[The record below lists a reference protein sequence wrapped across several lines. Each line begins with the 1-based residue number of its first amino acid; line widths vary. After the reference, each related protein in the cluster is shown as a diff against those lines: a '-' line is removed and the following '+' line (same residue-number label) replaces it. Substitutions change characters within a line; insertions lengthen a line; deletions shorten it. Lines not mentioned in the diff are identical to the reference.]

1 MDKRRYEFSV
11 GDSDY
16 VLWAWKGDYI
26 NLGAGAELGI
36 YQRKTVLGFKT
47 GQWDSQPERA
57 MPMTLRL
64 SYTNGKNI
72 FSTNRGYLIQED
84 EETTRVFKVQ
94 HEDDEVEKELTTIV
108 DLGGTVE
115 DVFVYHKVYGVLRA
129 EMNIKSRMDIRN
141 YMEEIRS
148 GKSSLLKNVTSGY
161 HYHTVRAERV
171 EILDMIQEELQK
183 KGLLAKLQD
192 YEPVD
197 FWGQNNYNE

>member
-1 MDKRRYEFSV
+1 MSGEERRGKIIQALKNSDKAVS
-11 GDSDY
+11 
-16 VLWAWKGDYI
+16 A
-26 NLGAGAELGI
+26 
-36 YQRKTVLGFKT
+36 
-47 GQWDSQPERA
+47 
-57 MPMTLRL
+57 
-64 SYTNGKNI
+64 
-72 FSTNRGYLIQED
+72 NRGYLIQED

>member
-1 MDKRRYEFSV
+1 MSGEERRGKIIQALKNSDKAVSATTLAKEFDVSRQV
-11 GDSDY
+11 IVQD
-16 VLWAWKGDYI
+16 VAL
-26 NLGAGAELGI
+26 L
-36 YQRKTVLGFKT
+36 
-47 GQWDSQPERA
+47 RA
-57 MPMTLRL
+57 
-64 SYTNGKNI
+64 NGKNI

-192 YEPVD
+192 DEPVD

>member
-1 MDKRRYEFSV
+1 MSGEERRGKIIQALKNSDKAVSATTLAKEFDVSRQV
-11 GDSDY
+11 IVQD
-16 VLWAWKGDYI
+16 VAL
-26 NLGAGAELGI
+26 L
-36 YQRKTVLGFKT
+36 
-47 GQWDSQPERA
+47 RA
-57 MPMTLRL
+57 
-64 SYTNGKNI
+64 NGKNI

-94 HEDDEVEKELTTIV
+94 HEDDGVEKELTTIV

>member
-1 MDKRRYEFSV
+1 MQIFQRNIQNRSRMCQC
-11 GDSDY
+11 S
-16 VLWAWKGDYI
+16 
-26 NLGAGAELGI
+26 AGNII
-36 YQRKTVLGFKT
+36 YAKP
-47 GQWDSQPERA
+47 GQSC
-57 MPMTLRL
+57 
-64 SYTNGKNI
+64 NI
-72 FSTNRGYLIQED
+72 FFRHISGNFNLCPSVNIGDGFFQRIGVHII
-84 EETTRVFKVQ
+84 Q

>member
-171 EILDMIQEELQK
+171 EILDMIQEELQE

>member
-1 MDKRRYEFSV
+1 MSGEERRGKIIQALKNSDKAVSATTLAKEFDVSRQV
-11 GDSDY
+11 IVQD
-16 VLWAWKGDYI
+16 VAL
-26 NLGAGAELGI
+26 L
-36 YQRKTVLGFKT
+36 
-47 GQWDSQPERA
+47 RA
-57 MPMTLRL
+57 
-64 SYTNGKNI
+64 NGKNI

-197 FWGQNNYNE
+197 FWGQNNYNEKMATIVSIDKKSEKE

>member
-1 MDKRRYEFSV
+1 MSGEERRGKIIQALKNSDKAVSATTLAKEFDVSRQV
-11 GDSDY
+11 IVQD
-16 VLWAWKGDYI
+16 VAL
-26 NLGAGAELGI
+26 L
-36 YQRKTVLGFKT
+36 
-47 GQWDSQPERA
+47 RA
-57 MPMTLRL
+57 
-64 SYTNGKNI
+64 NGKNI

-171 EILDMIQEELQK
+171 EFLDMIQEELQK

>member
-1 MDKRRYEFSV
+1 MSGEERRGKIIQALKNSDKAVSATTLAKEFDVSRQV
-11 GDSDY
+11 NVQD
-16 VLWAWKGDYI
+16 VAL
-26 NLGAGAELGI
+26 L
-36 YQRKTVLGFKT
+36 
-47 GQWDSQPERA
+47 RA
-57 MPMTLRL
+57 
-64 SYTNGKNI
+64 NGKNI

>member
-1 MDKRRYEFSV
+1 MSGEERRGKIIQALKNSDKAVSATTLAKEFDVSRQV
-11 GDSDY
+11 IVQD
-16 VLWAWKGDYI
+16 VAL
-26 NLGAGAELGI
+26 L
-36 YQRKTVLGFKT
+36 
-47 GQWDSQPERA
+47 RA
-57 MPMTLRL
+57 
-64 SYTNGKNI
+64 NGKNI

-84 EETTRVFKVQ
+84 KETTRVFKVQ

>member
-1 MDKRRYEFSV
+1 MSGEERRGKIIQALKNSDKAVSATTLAKEFDVSRQV
-11 GDSDY
+11 IVQD
-16 VLWAWKGDYI
+16 VAL
-26 NLGAGAELGI
+26 L
-36 YQRKTVLGFKT
+36 
-47 GQWDSQPERA
+47 RA
-57 MPMTLRL
+57 
-64 SYTNGKNI
+64 NGKNI

-148 GKSSLLKNVTSGY
+148 REIQSAEKCYFRISLSYGPGGTCGNSGY
-161 HYHTVRAERV
+161 DSGGIAE
-171 EILDMIQEELQK
+171 EGAPCK
-183 KGLLAKLQD
+183 TTGL
-192 YEPVD
+192 
-197 FWGQNNYNE
+197 

>member
-1 MDKRRYEFSV
+1 MSGEERRGKIIQALKNSDKAVSATTLAKEFDVSRQV
-11 GDSDY
+11 IVQD
-16 VLWAWKGDYI
+16 VAL
-26 NLGAGAELGI
+26 L
-36 YQRKTVLGFKT
+36 
-47 GQWDSQPERA
+47 RA
-57 MPMTLRL
+57 
-64 SYTNGKNI
+64 NGKNI

-94 HEDDEVEKELTTIV
+94 HEDDEVEKELHN
-108 DLGGTVE
+108 DCGSRRTVE